1 MVNND
6 HNTINTPKKLKNV
19 EEKVRKDVKWRMK
32 EFVEDTNLFIA

>member
-19 EEKVRKDVKWRMK
+19 EEKVRKDVK
-32 EFVEDTNLFIA
+32 